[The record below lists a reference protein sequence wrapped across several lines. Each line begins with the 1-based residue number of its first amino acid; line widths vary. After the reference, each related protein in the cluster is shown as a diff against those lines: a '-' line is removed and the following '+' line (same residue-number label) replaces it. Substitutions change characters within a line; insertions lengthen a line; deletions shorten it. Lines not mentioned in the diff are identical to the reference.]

1 MTQQAVLHQLVA
13 FYQTLD
19 SSRLS
24 MLAQIYHPDVC
35 LSDPVGN
42 HQGLAVVQQYF
53 DSLLT
58 NMRYC
63 RFVVTQVR
71 EFETDALL
79 LWRMEYAHPSLQRG
93 ADQTLE
99 GSSYLQ
105 FRDDKVAFQRDYYD
119 MGAMLYEKL
128 PLLGTLIGLV
138 KKRLQP

>member
-1 MTQQAVLHQLVA
+1 MTQQVALQQLVA

-19 SSRLS
+19 NGRLTR
-24 MLAQIYHPDVC
+24 LAQIYHPQVC
-35 LSDPVGN
+35 LSDPVGE
-42 HQGLAVVQQYF
+42 HHGLAVVEQYF
-53 DSLLT
+53 ASLLK

-71 EFETDALL
+71 QFDTDALL

-105 FRDDKVAFQRDYYD
+105 FRDNKVIFQRDYYD

-128 PLLGTLIGLV
+128 PLLGKVIGMI
-138 KKRLQP
+138 KKRLQS

>member
-1 MTQQAVLHQLVA
+1 MTQQIVLQQLVT

-19 SSRLS
+19 STRLT
-24 MLAQIYHPDVC
+24 MLAEIYHPDVR
-35 LSDPVGN
+35 LSDPVGE
-42 HQGLAVVQQYF
+42 HQGLAVVEQYF
-53 DSLLT
+53 ASLLK

-63 RFVVTQVR
+63 RFVVTLTR
-71 EFETDALL
+71 EFDSDALL
-79 LWRMEYAHPSLQRG
+79 LWRMEYAHPSLQGG

-105 FRDDKVAFQRDYYD
+105 FREGKVVFQRDYYD

-128 PLLGTLIGLV
+128 PLLGSVIGLV

>member
-1 MTQQAVLHQLVA
+1 MTQQIALQQLVT

-19 SSRLS
+19 STRLT
-24 MLAQIYHPDVC
+24 MLAEIYHPDVR
-35 LSDPVGN
+35 LSDPVGE
-42 HQGLAVVQQYF
+42 HQGLVVVEQYF
-53 DSLLT
+53 ASLLK

-63 RFVVTQVR
+63 RFVVTLTR
-71 EFETDALL
+71 EFDSDALL
-79 LWRMEYAHPSLQRG
+79 LWRMEYAHPSLQGG

-105 FRDDKVAFQRDYYD
+105 FREGKVVFQRDYYD

-128 PLLGTLIGLV
+128 PLLGSVIGLV

>member
-1 MTQQAVLHQLVA
+1 MSQQVALQQLVT

-19 SSRLS
+19 SDRLA
-24 MLAQIYHPDVC
+24 MLAQIYHPDVR
-35 LSDPVGN
+35 LSDPVGE
-42 HQGLAVVQQYF
+42 HQGLAVVEQYF
-53 DSLLT
+53 ASLLQ

-63 RFVVTQVR
+63 RFDVTLTR
-71 EFETDALL
+71 EFDSDALL

-93 ADQTLE
+93 ADQTLD

-105 FRDDKVAFQRDYYD
+105 FRDDKVVFQRDYYD

-128 PLLGTLIGLV
+128 PLLGSVIGLV

>member
-1 MTQQAVLHQLVA
+1 MTQQIALQQLVT

-19 SSRLS
+19 STRLT
-24 MLAQIYHPDVC
+24 MLAEIYHPDVR
-35 LSDPVGN
+35 LSDPVGE
-42 HQGLAVVQQYF
+42 HQGLAVVEQYF
-53 DSLLT
+53 ASLLK

-63 RFVVTQVR
+63 RFVVTLTR
-71 EFETDALL
+71 EFDSDALL
-79 LWRMEYAHPSLQRG
+79 LWRMEYAHPSLQGG

-105 FRDDKVAFQRDYYD
+105 FREGKVVFQRDYYD

-128 PLLGTLIGLV
+128 PLLGSVIGLV

>member
-1 MTQQAVLHQLVA
+1 MTQQVALQQLVT
-13 FYQTLD
+13 FYQTLNSD
-19 SSRLS
+19 RLS
-24 MLAQIYHPDVC
+24 MLAQIYHTDIC
-35 LSDPVGN
+35 LSDPVGE
-42 HQGLAVVQQYF
+42 HRGLAVVENYF
-53 DSLLT
+53 ASLLK

-63 RFVVTQVR
+63 RFVVTLTR

-105 FRDDKVAFQRDYYD
+105 FRDNKVAFQRDYYD

-128 PLLGTLIGLV
+128 PLLGSAINLI

>member
-1 MTQQAVLHQLVA
+1 MTQQIALQQLVT

-19 SSRLS
+19 RTRLT
-24 MLAQIYHPDVC
+24 MLAEIYHPDVR
-35 LSDPVGN
+35 LSDPVGE
-42 HQGLAVVQQYF
+42 HQGLAVVEQYF
-53 DSLLT
+53 ASLLK

-63 RFVVTQVR
+63 RFVVTLTR
-71 EFETDALL
+71 EFDSDALL
-79 LWRMEYAHPSLQRG
+79 LWRMEYAHPSLQGG

-105 FRDDKVAFQRDYYD
+105 FREGKVVFQRDYYD

-128 PLLGTLIGLV
+128 PLLGSVIGLV

>member
-1 MTQQAVLHQLVA
+1 MTQQIALQQLVT

-19 SSRLS
+19 SERLS
-24 MLAQIYHPDVC
+24 MLAEIYHPEVR
-35 LSDPVGN
+35 LSDPVGE
-42 HQGLAVVQQYF
+42 HQSLAVVEQYF
-53 DSLLT
+53 ASLLK

-63 RFVVTQVR
+63 RFVVTLTR
-71 EFETDALL
+71 EFDSDALL
-79 LWRMEYAHPSLQRG
+79 LWRMEYAHPSLQGG

-105 FRDDKVAFQRDYYD
+105 FREGKVVFQRDYYD

-128 PLLGTLIGLV
+128 PLLGSVIGLV

>member
-1 MTQQAVLHQLVA
+1 MTQQVALQQLVA

-19 SSRLS
+19 NGRLTR
-24 MLAQIYHPDVC
+24 LAQIYHPQVC
-35 LSDPVGN
+35 LSDPVGE
-42 HQGLAVVQQYF
+42 HHGLAVVEHYF
-53 DSLLT
+53 ASLLK

-71 EFETDALL
+71 QFDTDALL

-105 FRDDKVAFQRDYYD
+105 FRDNKVIFQRDYYD

-128 PLLGTLIGLV
+128 PLLGKVIGMI
-138 KKRLQP
+138 KKRLQS

>member
-1 MTQQAVLHQLVA
+1 MTQQIVLQQLVT

-19 SSRLS
+19 STRLT
-24 MLAQIYHPDVC
+24 MLAEIYHPDVR
-35 LSDPVGN
+35 LSDPVGE
-42 HQGLAVVQQYF
+42 HQGLAVVEQYF
-53 DSLLT
+53 ASLLK

-63 RFVVTQVR
+63 RFVVTLTR
-71 EFETDALL
+71 EFDSDALL
-79 LWRMEYAHPSLQRG
+79 LWRMEYAYPSLQGG

-105 FRDDKVAFQRDYYD
+105 FREGKVVFQRDYYD

-128 PLLGTLIGLV
+128 PLLGSVIGLV

>member
-1 MTQQAVLHQLVA
+1 MTQQVALQQLVA

-19 SSRLS
+19 NGRLTR
-24 MLAQIYHPDVC
+24 LAQIYHPQVC
-35 LSDPVGN
+35 LSDPVGE
-42 HQGLAVVQQYF
+42 HHGLAVVEQYF
-53 DSLLT
+53 ASLLK

-63 RFVVTQVR
+63 RFVVTQAR
-71 EFETDALL
+71 QFDTDALL

-105 FRDDKVAFQRDYYD
+105 FRDNKVIFQRDYYD

-128 PLLGTLIGLV
+128 PLLGKVIGMI
-138 KKRLQP
+138 KKRLQS

>member
-1 MTQQAVLHQLVA
+1 MTQQSVLQQLVT

-19 SSRLS
+19 STRLT
-24 MLAQIYHPDVC
+24 MLAEIYHPDVR
-35 LSDPVGN
+35 LSDPVGE
-42 HQGLAVVQQYF
+42 HQGLAVVEQYF
-53 DSLLT
+53 ASLLK

-63 RFVVTQVR
+63 RFVVTLTR
-71 EFETDALL
+71 EFDSDALL
-79 LWRMEYAHPSLQRG
+79 LWRMEYAHPSLQGG

-105 FRDDKVAFQRDYYD
+105 FREGKVVFQRDYYD

-128 PLLGTLIGLV
+128 PLLGSVIGLV

>member
-1 MTQQAVLHQLVA
+1 MTQQVALQQLVA

-19 SSRLS
+19 NGRLTR
-24 MLAQIYHPDVC
+24 LAQIYHPQVC
-35 LSDPVGN
+35 LSDPVGE
-42 HQGLAVVQQYF
+42 HHGLAVVEQYF
-53 DSLLT
+53 ASLLK

-63 RFVVTQVR
+63 RFVVAQVR
-71 EFETDALL
+71 QFDTDALL

-105 FRDDKVAFQRDYYD
+105 FRDNKVIFQRDYYD

-128 PLLGTLIGLV
+128 PLLGKIIGMI
-138 KKRLQP
+138 KKRLQS